1 MARGSLEAA
10 AYLVWA
16 RLALRRRALAEV
28 RRQLGKSPAVPPRP
42 PSDEDLETALGLGRT
57 TQAVAR
63 RLPFHCTCLV
73 QAVALTAML
82 RRRGL
87 DADFRLGVRQAG
99 IGDSRITAHA
109 WVEYDHT
116 VVLDSEHHEKF
127 VPFDNP

>member
-1 MARGSLEAA
+1 MERGTLEAA

-28 RRQLGKSPAVPPRP
+28 RRQLGKDPAASPRP
-42 PSDEDLETALGLGRT
+42 PSSGDLETALLLGRT
-57 TQAVAR
+57 TLAVAQ

-87 DADFRLGVRQAG
+87 AADFRLGVRQSET
-99 IGDSRITAHA
+99 GDSRITAHA

-116 VVLDSEHHEKF
+116 VVLDSEHHERF
-127 VPFDNP
+127 VPLDNS